1 MNQST
6 QFLCF
11 CAFFISE
18 MITMFGIYIG
28 AQLRNFHIINIGMG
42 VAVIGL
48 ISYTAAAAAIE
59 MNGQDKEAKDGSE
72 SRISEG

>member
-1 MNQST
+1 MNHST

-28 AQLRNFHIINIGMG
+28 AQLRNFHIIDIGMA

-59 MNGQDKEAKDGSE
+59 IDGKEKERENGQGREC
-72 SRISEG
+72 

>member
-1 MNQST
+1 MNRST

-28 AQLRNFHIINIGMG
+28 AQLHNFHIINIGMG

-59 MNGQDKEAKDGSE
+59 IDGKEKERENGQGREC
-72 SRISEG
+72 

>member
-1 MNQST
+1 MNHST

-42 VAVIGL
+42 VAIIGL

-59 MNGQDKEAKDGSE
+59 IGGKEKERENGQGREC
-72 SRISEG
+72 